1 MEICSINICYGVVH
15 ILKLL
20 YNCKKTGILIPKNL
34 QKKST
39 YIDSFGS
46 SPYGPVLVTVSPARF
61 SFLLSLLDAFEE
73 LQLFLVHILNSFQY
87 IYLPIVSQ
95 VSFVFPCYFYSTTG
109 VCGYVNERM

>member
-1 MEICSINICYGVVH
+1 MCSINICYGVVH

-20 YNCKKTGILIPKNL
+20 YNCKKQVFSFPKSY
-34 QKKST
+34 KKTST

-46 SPYGPVLVTVSPARF
+46 SHYGPVLVTVSPARF

-87 IYLPIVSQ
+87 IYLPIISQ